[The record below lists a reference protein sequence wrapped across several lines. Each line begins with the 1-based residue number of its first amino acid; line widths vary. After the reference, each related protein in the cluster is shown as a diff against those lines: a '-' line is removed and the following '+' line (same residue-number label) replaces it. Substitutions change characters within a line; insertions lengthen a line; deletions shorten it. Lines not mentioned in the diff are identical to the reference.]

1 MADVY
6 FFPENTTDFAGF
18 TDKIIFVPRATD
30 NAEITESFTVPASLK
45 YQGPMPLE
53 GTVPTVTVDAASRVV
68 TETTPS
74 AGQAKIDRST
84 GIWTFHSA
92 DAAGTA
98 EVTMLPYVTWA
109 SSAFLRNMQDA
120 GDVVGPAS
128 SVDNTVPR
136 YNLATGKLIQ
146 GSGVAIDDS
155 DNITTTGAV
164 NCGSL
169 NPSTA
174 LPLAKGGTGSSTAA
188 GARTNLGLGTTDD
201 VEFADAL
208 FTGSG
213 GVTATGGDI
222 VVQRDGTAAI
232 IQAESYSTLAA
243 CNLFRAN
250 NTLASPTSIGS
261 GNEIGRLQFVGW
273 DGSTWRVGGRITTP
287 ATENW
292 TGSAR
297 GMAIEFQAN
306 STGTTTLETKF
317 KTTDLGIEV
326 LNQITFTAAITTA
339 SASNNSVFINSADGK
354 LTFKNSSGTSTA
366 LY

>member
-213 GVTATGGDI
+213 GVTATGG
-222 VVQRDGTAAI
+222 RI
-232 IQAESYSTLAA
+232 IARQASGGSGFEAYSYGSNSIFN
-243 CNLFRAN
+243 CFRAQGSVGSE
-250 NTLASPTSIGS
+250 TTIGS
-261 GNEIGRLQFVGW
+261 GRTIGRFQFVGH
-273 DGSTWRVGGRITTP
+273 DGTDYMSGARLVGITTE
-287 ATENW
+287 TW

-297 GMAIEFQAN
+297 GTKFQLEAT
-306 STGTTTLETKF
+306 STGTTTLETKME
-317 KTTDLGIEV
+317 TTDLGIEV
-326 LNQITFTAAITTA
+326 LSQITFTTAITTA